1 MPLAGTSDALGDL
14 IRTKIDALSD
24 AEKADR
30 EKVFREMGAAIIE
43 HLTGSAGANAVQI
56 TSQPVTV
63 TNVTGVLAGAATSG
77 PGTGTCSGT
86 GNLV

>member
-24 AEKADR
+24 EDKQDR
-30 EKVFREMGAAIIE
+30 EKVFREIGAAVIA
-43 HLTGSAGANAVQI
+43 HLTGSAGTNAVQI
-56 TSQPVTV
+56 TAQPVVV
-63 TNVTGVLAGAATSG
+63 TNVTGVLSGGSTSG

-86 GNLV
+86 GSLV